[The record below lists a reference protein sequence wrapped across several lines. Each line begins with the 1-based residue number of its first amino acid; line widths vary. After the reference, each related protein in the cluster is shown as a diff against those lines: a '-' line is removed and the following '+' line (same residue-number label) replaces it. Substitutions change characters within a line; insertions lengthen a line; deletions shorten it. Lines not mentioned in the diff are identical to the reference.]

1 MTESI
6 IVAALTMALM
16 APAALAG
23 DADGKAV
30 YDKQCATCHGADGTG
45 SPAMK
50 SAFGTEL
57 DIAKPEVAAQKDD
70 ALAKVITEGKGKMP
84 AAGKS
89 LSPADKQAV
98 IAYVKSLA
106 K

>member
-1 MTESI
+1 MTRSLL
-6 IVAALTMALM
+6 IVALAVAL
-16 APAALAG
+16 AASAAHAG

-30 YDKQCATCHGADGTG
+30 YEQHCATCHGADGTG
-45 SPAMK
+45 SPTMK
-50 SAFGTEL
+50 SAFGAEL
-57 DIAKPEVAAQKDD
+57 NIAKPEIAGKKDEE
-70 ALAKVITEGKGKMP
+70 LAKVITEGKGKMP